1 MDLQRSLLIGAIAVL
16 SFMLLTK
23 WVDFKD
29 ARTSALTQEN
39 TRLSATD
46 TPVPEL
52 PSSEVAQTED
62 DLPSVAETV
71 PTATGRA
78 GGHQQWAHSPG
89 TL

>member
-52 PSSEVAQTED
+52 PSSEVAIY
-62 DLPSVAETV
+62 
-71 PTATGRA
+71 
-78 GGHQQWAHSPG
+78 
-89 TL
+89 